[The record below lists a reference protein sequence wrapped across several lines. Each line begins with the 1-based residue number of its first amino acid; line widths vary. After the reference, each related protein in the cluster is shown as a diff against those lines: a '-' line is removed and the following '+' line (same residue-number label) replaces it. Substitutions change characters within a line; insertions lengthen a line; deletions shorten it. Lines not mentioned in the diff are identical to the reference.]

1 MTRLRSPLLFF
12 PSFSPICGLQ
22 IKRIHRY
29 KGTKQ
34 RSVSRSNRPKM
45 RLTRDPTLPLSLSF
59 RGSRNRELDEHS
71 LLVRKEEGGKS
82 EKRSFQ
88 FFFLRSIHGGYFTVG
103 GEDRSRGRT
112 PIDRRQRPELQVP
125 ETTVTREASEE
136 RRTAL

>member
-1 MTRLRSPLLFF
+1 MRVANKEDSPVQGDKTTLRFTIEPAENAA
-12 PSFSPICGLQ
+12 
-22 IKRIHRY
+22 HA
-29 KGTKQ
+29 
-34 RSVSRSNRPKM
+34 RSNR
-45 RLTRDPTLPLSLSF
+45 PTLPLSLSF

-71 LLVRKEEGGKS
+71 LLVRKEEGGKA

-112 PIDRRQRPELQVP
+112 LIDRRQRPELQVP